1 MLAQRALLD
10 SLSSTRTLCYYH
22 VMSII
27 SIHCRLTASESTRHQ
42 LWGLM
47 AEKNT
52 PLINELLRRL
62 SEHEDFEQWC
72 EKGWLKAG
80 LIKKLG
86 DELRQDSRFQGQ
98 PGRFYTS
105 AVSHVEDI
113 YKSFLQRQR
122 QLRFR
127 LEGQE
132 LWLQMLKSDREL
144 AHAAEVSLDDI
155 RRVAKDIID
164 RYSSEEENLS
174 QKLFEDYD
182 VAEDILTQS
191 AICVLIKN
199 GCRVP
204 KKEEDPDK
212 FKKRR
217 RKAEIKA
224 ERLRVQVESGR
235 PLGRDLTN
243 DRWINTLLTA
253 ASTIPQDNSEAM
265 TWQNQ
270 LLQQHPAVPYPV
282 AFGTNEDLLWSKD
295 SSGRLCVKFNGLG
308 THTFKVYCDQ
318 RQLKWLERFYQDQE
332 VKRQNKDKYS
342 SALFTMRSGMLAW
355 QEQQGKE
362 EPWQKNRLIL
372 ACSLDTRFWSAEGT
386 EVIRQQKAIE
396 VKEILAKMEDK
407 ADLTKNQEAFITRRQ
422 STLDRLNNSFPRP
435 HQPLYCGQAN
445 LILSVSMT
453 LEKPATVAI
462 VNVITGKAIAYRSF
476 KQLLGD
482 EHRLFNR
489 QRKQKQRL
497 AHQKKNAQRKHQII
511 NSNES
516 ELGQYIDR
524 LVAKSI
530 IELAMEYQA
539 GSIVLPALTNI
550 REIVE
555 SEIKVRAEAK
565 IPGCI
570 GAQKQYAKEYRMSIH
585 QWSHARLKDSIQGQA
600 SQHNIPVEIV
610 KQPILNKPVAIAG
623 EMAKIAYEQ
632 RCVP

>member
-1 MLAQRALLD
+1 
-10 SLSSTRTLCYYH
+10 
-22 VMSII
+22 MSII
-27 SIHCRLTASESTRHQ
+27 TIHCRLTASESTRHQ
-42 LWGLM
+42 IWDLM

-52 PLINELLRRL
+52 PLINELLRLL

-72 EKGWLKAG
+72 EKGWLTAG

-86 DELRQDSRFQGQ
+86 GELRKDSRFQGQ

-105 AVSHVEDI
+105 AISHVEDI
-113 YKSFLQRQR
+113 YKSFLQLQR

-127 LEGQE
+127 LKGQE
-132 LWLQMLKSDREL
+132 RWLQMLKSDKEL
-144 AHAAEVSLDDI
+144 AQVAEVSLDDI
-155 RRVAKDIID
+155 RKAATDILE
-164 RYSSEEENLS
+164 RYLLEEENLS
-174 QKLFEDYD
+174 QKLFDAYD
-182 VAEDILTQS
+182 IARDILTQS
-191 AICVLIKN
+191 AICFLLKN
-199 GCRVP
+199 GCRVL
-204 KKEEDPDK
+204 KKAEDPAK
-212 FKKRR
+212 FKQRL

-224 ERLRVQVESGR
+224 ERLRVQVESRR

-243 DRWINTLLTA
+243 DRWSDTLLTA
-253 ASTIPQDNSEAM
+253 ASTMPQDNSEAM
-265 TWQNQ
+265 AWQNQ

-282 AFGTNEDLLWSKD
+282 EFGTNEDLLWSKD
-295 SSGRLCVKFNGLG
+295 SQGRLCVKFNGLG
-308 THTFKVYCDQ
+308 AHTFRVYCDQ

-332 VKRQNKDKYS
+332 VKRQGKDKHS

-362 EPWQKNRLIL
+362 EPWQKHRLIL

-422 STLDRLNNSFPRP
+422 STLDRLNNPFPRP

-462 VNVITGKAIAYRSF
+462 VNTITGKAITYRSF

-482 EHRLFNR
+482 EYHLFNR

-497 AHQKKNAQRKHQII
+497 SHQKKNAQRKHQII

-516 ELGQYIDR
+516 ELGQQIDR
-524 LVAKSI
+524 LLAKSI
-530 IELAMEYQA
+530 IELAIVYQA

-550 REIVE
+550 REIVQ
-555 SEIKVRAEAK
+555 SEINARAEAK

-570 GAQKQYAKEYRMSIH
+570 EAQKQYAKEYRMSIH
-585 QWSHARLKDSIQGQA
+585 RWSHARLKDSIQSQA
-600 SQHNIPVEIV
+600 AQHNIPVEIV
-610 KQPILNKPVAIAG
+610 KQPILTEPVAIAG
-623 EMAKIAYEQ
+623 EMAKIAYEK

>member
-1 MLAQRALLD
+1 MK
-10 SLSSTRTLCYYH
+10 TLCYYYA
-22 VMSII
+22 MSII
-27 SIHCRLTASESTRHQ
+27 SIHCHLTASESTRHQ
-42 LWGLM
+42 LWDLM

-72 EKGWLKAG
+72 KQGWLKAG
-80 LIKKLG
+80 LIKKLS
-86 DELRQDSRFQGQ
+86 DELRQDSCFQGQ
-98 PGRFYTS
+98 PGRFYSS

-113 YKSFLQRQR
+113 YKSFLRRQR
-122 QLRFR
+122 ELLFR
-127 LEGQE
+127 LKGQE
-132 LWLQMLKSDREL
+132 RWLQMLKSDEEL
-144 AHAAEVSLDDI
+144 ARAAEVSLEDI
-155 RRVAKDIID
+155 RRVATNIID
-164 RYSSEEENLS
+164 HYSSEEENLG
-174 QKLFEDYD
+174 QKLFDAYD
-182 VAEDILTQS
+182 VAKDILAKS
-191 AICVLIKN
+191 AICFLIKN

-204 KKEEDPDK
+204 KKEEDPDT

-224 ERLRVQVESGR
+224 ERLKVQIESRR
-235 PLGRDLTN
+235 PLGRDLSN

-265 TWQNQ
+265 AWQNQ
-270 LLQQHPAVPYPV
+270 LLQQHPSVPYPV
-282 AFGTNEDLLWSKD
+282 AIGNEDLSWSKD
-295 SSGRLCVKFNGLG
+295 SQGRLCVKFKSLRS
-308 THTFKVYCDQ
+308 HTCKVYCDQ

-332 VKRQNKDKYS
+332 VKRHSKENAKDKHT
-342 SALFTMRSGMLAW
+342 SALFTLRSGLLVW
-355 QEQQGKE
+355 QEQRGKGA
-362 EPWQKNRLIL
+362 PWQKHRLTL

-396 VKEILAKMEDK
+396 VKESLAKMNDK
-407 ADLTKNQEAFITRRQ
+407 ADLTKNQEAFITKRQ

-435 HQPLYCGQAN
+435 HQPLYFGQAN

-462 VNVITGKAIAYRSF
+462 VNMISGKAITYRSF

-482 EHRLFNR
+482 EYHLFNR
-489 QRKQKQRL
+489 QCKQKQRL
-497 AHQKKNAQRKHQII
+497 AHCRKNAQRKHQII
-511 NSNES
+511 HATES
-516 ELGQYIDR
+516 ELGHYIDR

-530 IELAMEYQA
+530 VELAMEYQA
-539 GSIVLPALTNI
+539 GSIILPALTNI

-555 SEIKVRAEAK
+555 SEIKVRAEAR

-570 GAQKQYAKEYRMSIH
+570 EAQKQYAKEYKMSIH
-585 QWSHARLKDSIQGQA
+585 RWSHARLKDSIQSQA
-600 SQHNIPVEIV
+600 AQHNIPVEIV
-610 KQPILNKPVAIAG
+610 KQPIPIQPVSIAA

>member
-1 MLAQRALLD
+1 
-10 SLSSTRTLCYYH
+10 
-22 VMSII
+22 MSII

-42 LWGLM
+42 IWDLM
-47 AEKNT
+47 TEKNT

-72 EKGWLKAG
+72 KQGWLKAG

-113 YKSFLQRQR
+113 YKSFLKRQR
-122 QLRFR
+122 QLRLR
-127 LEGQE
+127 LQGQE
-132 LWLQMLKSDREL
+132 RWLQMLKSDQEL
-144 AHAAEVSLDDI
+144 AQAAEVSLDDI
-155 RRVAKDIID
+155 RRVAQDIID
-164 RYSSEEENLS
+164 RYPSEEDNLS
-174 QKLFEDYD
+174 QKLFDAYG
-182 VAEDILTQS
+182 VAEDILTKS
-191 AICVLIKN
+191 AICFLIKN

-204 KKEEDPDK
+204 KKEEDSAK
-212 FKKRR
+212 FKKRC

-224 ERLRVQVESGR
+224 ERLRVQIESRR

-253 ASTIPQDNSEAM
+253 ASTEPQDDSEAM
-265 TWQNQ
+265 AWQNQ
-270 LLQQHPAVPYPV
+270 LLQQHSAVPYPV
-282 AFGTNEDLLWSKD
+282 AFGNEDLFWSKD
-295 SSGRLCVKFNGLG
+295 SNGRLCIKFNGLG
-308 THTFKVYCDQ
+308 SHTFKIYCDQ
-318 RQLKWLERFYQDQE
+318 RQLKWLERFYQDRE
-332 VKRQNKDKYS
+332 VKRHSKENGKDKHT
-342 SALFTMRSGMLAW
+342 SALFTLRSGMLAW

-362 EPWQKNRLIL
+362 EPWQKNRLTL
-372 ACSLDTRFWSAEGT
+372 SCSLDTRFWSAEGT
-386 EVIRQQKAIE
+386 EIIRQQKAIE

-407 ADLTKNQEAFITRRQ
+407 ADLTRKQEAFVSKKQ
-422 STLDRLNNSFPRP
+422 STLDRLNNPFPRP
-435 HQPLYCGQAN
+435 HQSLYCGQAN
-445 LILSVSMT
+445 LLLSVSMT

-462 VNVITGKAIAYRSF
+462 VNTLTGKAITYRSF

-482 EHRLFNR
+482 EYHLFNR
-489 QRKQKQRL
+489 QRKQKQHLSHLR
-497 AHQKKNAQRKHQII
+497 KNAQRKHQII
-511 NSNES
+511 HAAES

-530 IELAMEYQA
+530 VELAMEYQA

-570 GAQKQYAKEYRMSIH
+570 EAQKQYAKEYRISIH
-585 QWSHARLKDSIQGQA
+585 RWSYARLKDSIQAQA

-610 KQPILNKPVAIAG
+610 KQPILIEPVEIAE
-623 EMAKIAYEQ
+623 EMSKIAYEK

>member
-1 MLAQRALLD
+1 LLKIK
-10 SLSSTRTLCYYH
+10 TLCYHH

-27 SIHCRLTASESTRHQ
+27 TIHCRLTASESTRHQ
-42 LWGLM
+42 IWDLM

-52 PLINELLRRL
+52 PLINELLRLL

-72 EKGWLKAG
+72 EKGWLTAG

-105 AVSHVEDI
+105 AISHVEDI
-113 YKSFLQRQR
+113 YKSFLQMQN

-127 LEGQE
+127 LKGQE
-132 LWLQMLKSDREL
+132 RWLQMLKSDLEL
-144 AHAAEVSLDDI
+144 AQAAEVSLDAI
-155 RRVAKDIID
+155 RQTATEIID

-174 QKLFEDYD
+174 QKLFDAYD
-182 VAEDILTQS
+182 VANDILTQS
-191 AICVLIKN
+191 AICFLIKN

-224 ERLRVQVESGR
+224 ERLRVQVESRR
-235 PLGRDLTN
+235 PLGRDLSN
-243 DRWINTLLTA
+243 DRWMNTLLTA
-253 ASTIPQDNSEAM
+253 ASTMPQDNSEAM
-265 TWQNQ
+265 AWQNQ
-270 LLQQHPAVPYPV
+270 LLQQNPAVPYPV
-282 AFGTNEDLLWSKD
+282 EFGTNEDLHWSKD

-308 THTFKVYCDQ
+308 THTFKIYCDQ
-318 RQLKWLERFYQDQE
+318 RQLKWLERFYQDRE

-355 QEQQGKE
+355 HEQQGKQD
-362 EPWQKNRLIL
+362 PWQKHRLTL
-372 ACSLDTRFWSAEGT
+372 SCSLDTRFWSAEGT
-386 EVIRQQKAIE
+386 EIIRQQKAIE
-396 VKEILAKMEDK
+396 VKEILTKMEDK
-407 ADLTKNQEAFITRRQ
+407 ADLTKNQEAFITRKQ
-422 STLDRLNNSFPRP
+422 STLDRLNNPFPRP

-462 VNVITGKAIAYRSF
+462 INTITGKAITYRSF

-482 EHRLFNR
+482 EYHLFNR

-497 AHQKKNAQRKHQII
+497 AHQRKNAQRKHQII

-530 IELAMEYQA
+530 IELAMKYQA

-565 IPGCI
+565 IPGSI
-570 GAQKQYAKEYRMSIH
+570 ESQKQYAKEYRMSIH
-585 QWSHARLKDSIQGQA
+585 RWSHGRLKDNIQSQA

-610 KQPILNKPVAIAG
+610 KQPILTKPVSIAG
-623 EMAKIAYEQ
+623 EMAKIAYEK

>member
-1 MLAQRALLD
+1 MQN
-10 SLSSTRTLCYYH
+10 
-22 VMSII
+22 
-27 SIHCRLTASESTRHQ
+27 Q
-42 LWGLM
+42 L
-47 AEKNT
+47 
-52 PLINELLRRL
+52 
-62 SEHEDFEQWC
+62 H
-72 EKGWLKAG
+72 
-80 LIKKLG
+80 
-86 DELRQDSRFQGQ
+86 
-98 PGRFYTS
+98 
-105 AVSHVEDI
+105 
-113 YKSFLQRQR
+113 
-122 QLRFR
+122 FR
-127 LEGQE
+127 LKGQE
-132 LWLQMLKSDREL
+132 RWLQMLKSDKEL
-144 AHAAEVSLDDI
+144 AQAAEVSLDDI

-174 QKLFEDYD
+174 QQLFDAYD
-182 VAEDILTQS
+182 VAQDILTQS
-191 AICVLIKN
+191 AICFLIKN

-212 FKKRR
+212 FKKCR

-224 ERLRVQVESGR
+224 ERLKVQVESRR

-265 TWQNQ
+265 AWQNQ
-270 LLQQHPAVPYPV
+270 LLRQHPAVPYPV
-282 AFGTNEDLLWSKD
+282 AFDTNEDLLWSKD
-295 SSGRLCVKFNGLG
+295 SSGRLFVKFNGLG
-308 THTFKVYCDQ
+308 AHTFKVYCDQ
-318 RQLKWLERFYQDQE
+318 RQLRWLERFYQDRE

-362 EPWQKNRLIL
+362 ETWQKNRLIL

-422 STLDRLNNSFPRP
+422 STLDRLNNPFPRP
-435 HQPLYCGQAN
+435 HQFLYCGQAN

-453 LEKPATVAI
+453 LEEPATVSI
-462 VNVITGKAIAYRSF
+462 VNMITGKAITYRSF
-476 KQLLGD
+476 RQLLGD
-482 EHRLFNR
+482 EYHLFNR

-497 AHQKKNAQRKHQII
+497 SHLRKNAQRKHQII
-511 NSNES
+511 HATES

-530 IELAMEYQA
+530 VELAMEYQA

-565 IPGCI
+565 I
-570 GAQKQYAKEYRMSIH
+570 
-585 QWSHARLKDSIQGQA
+585 
-600 SQHNIPVEIV
+600 
-610 KQPILNKPVAIAG
+610 
-623 EMAKIAYEQ
+623 
-632 RCVP
+632 

>member
-1 MLAQRALLD
+1 
-10 SLSSTRTLCYYH
+10 
-22 VMSII
+22 MSII
-27 SIHCRLTASESTRHQ
+27 TIHCRLTASESTRHQ
-42 LWGLM
+42 LWDLM

-52 PLINELLRRL
+52 PLINELLRLL

-72 EKGWLKAG
+72 ERGWLTAG

-86 DELRQDSRFQGQ
+86 DELRKDSRFQGQ

-105 AVSHVEDI
+105 AISHVEDI
-113 YKSFLQRQR
+113 YKSFLQMQN

-127 LEGQE
+127 LKGQE
-132 LWLQMLKSDREL
+132 RWLQMLKSDLEL
-144 AHAAEVSLDDI
+144 AQAAEVSLDTI
-155 RRVAKDIID
+155 RQTATEIID
-164 RYSSEEENLS
+164 RYSPEEENLS
-174 QKLFEDYD
+174 QKLFDAYD

-191 AICVLIKN
+191 AICFLIKN

-204 KKEEDPDK
+204 KKEEDPDT

-224 ERLRVQVESGR
+224 ERLRVQVESRR

-265 TWQNQ
+265 AWQNQ

-282 AFGTNEDLLWSKD
+282 AFDTNEDLLWSKD
-295 SSGRLCVKFNGLG
+295 SSGRICVKFNGLG
-308 THTFKVYCDQ
+308 AHTFKIYCDQ

-362 EPWQKNRLIL
+362 EPWQKNRLTL

-422 STLDRLNNSFPRP
+422 STLDRLNNPFPRP

-462 VNVITGKAIAYRSF
+462 VNTITGKAITYRSF

-482 EHRLFNR
+482 EYHLFNR
-489 QRKQKQRL
+489 QCKQKQRL
-497 AHQKKNAQRKHQII
+497 AHLRKSAQRKHQII
-511 NSNES
+511 HATES

-530 IELAMEYQA
+530 IELAIVYQA
-539 GSIVLPALTNI
+539 GSIVLPVLSNI

-555 SEIKVRAEAK
+555 SEIKARAEAK

-570 GAQKQYAKEYRMSIH
+570 EAQKKYAKEYRMSIH
-585 QWSHARLKDSIQGQA
+585 RWSHARLKDSIQAQA
-600 SQHNIPVEIV
+600 SQRNIPVEIV
-610 KQPILNKPVAIAG
+610 EQPILIKPVEIAG
-623 EMAKIAYEQ
+623 EMAKIAYEK

>member
-1 MLAQRALLD
+1 
-10 SLSSTRTLCYYH
+10 
-22 VMSII
+22 MSII
-27 SIHCRLTASESTRHQ
+27 TIHCRLTASESTRHQ
-42 LWGLM
+42 IWDLM

-52 PLINELLRRL
+52 PLINELLRLL

-72 EKGWLKAG
+72 EKGWLTAG

-105 AVSHVEDI
+105 AISHVEDI
-113 YKSFLQRQR
+113 YKSFLRMQN

-127 LEGQE
+127 LKGQDR
-132 LWLQMLKSDREL
+132 WLQMLKSDREL
-144 AHAAEVSLDDI
+144 AQAAEVSLDDI

-164 RYSSEEENLS
+164 SYSSEEENLS
-174 QKLFEDYD
+174 QKLFDAYD
-182 VAEDILTQS
+182 VAKDILTQS
-191 AICVLIKN
+191 AICFLIKN

-204 KKEEDPDK
+204 KKEEDPNT

-224 ERLRVQVESGR
+224 ERLRVQVESRR

-253 ASTIPQDNSEAM
+253 ASTMPQDNTEAM
-265 TWQNQ
+265 AWQNQ

-282 AFGTNEDLLWSKD
+282 DIGNEDLSWSKD
-295 SSGRLCVKFNGLG
+295 SQGRLYVKFKGLRS
-308 THTFKVYCDQ
+308 HTCKIYCDQ

-332 VKRQNKDKYS
+332 VKRHSKENAKDKHT
-342 SALFTMRSGMLAW
+342 SALFTLRSGMLAW
-355 QEQQGKE
+355 QEHEGKE
-362 EPWQKNRLIL
+362 EPWQRNRLIL

-386 EVIRQQKAIE
+386 DIIRQQKASE
-396 VKEILAKMEDK
+396 VKEILIKMEDK
-407 ADLTKNQEAFITRRQ
+407 ADLTKNQEAFITRKQ
-422 STLDRLNNSFPRP
+422 STLDRLNNPFPRP
-435 HQPLYCGQAN
+435 LQPLYCGQAN
-445 LILSVSMT
+445 IILSVSMT
-453 LEKPATVAI
+453 LEKPTTVAI
-462 VNVITGKAIAYRSF
+462 VNIITGKAITYRSF

-482 EHRLFNR
+482 EYHLFNR

-497 AHQKKNAQRKHQII
+497 SHQKKNAQRKHQII

-524 LVAKSI
+524 LVAKFI

-565 IPGCI
+565 MPGCI
-570 GAQKQYAKEYRMSIH
+570 EAQKKYAKEYRMSIH
-585 QWSHARLKDSIQGQA
+585 RWSHARLKDSIQAQA

-610 KQPILNKPVAIAG
+610 KQPTLTKPVEIAG
-623 EMAKIAYEQ
+623 EMAKIAYEK